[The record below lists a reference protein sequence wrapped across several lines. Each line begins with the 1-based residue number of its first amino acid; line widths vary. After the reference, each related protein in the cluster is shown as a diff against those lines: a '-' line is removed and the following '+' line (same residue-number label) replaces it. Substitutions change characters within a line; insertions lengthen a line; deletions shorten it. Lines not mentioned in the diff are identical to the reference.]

1 MGAGGVGCRGGRE
14 VLLAMDGAAM
24 VEWAR
29 AQADVAMAYVTSR
42 GGAVGIARDAYPY
55 ATAVLASIALFNV
68 SAYLFPLFV
77 SWMYSG
83 ANLKRR
89 YGAEWAVVTGSSS
102 GIGKAIAMA
111 LARQG
116 ISVVLVALDDQL
128 LSATFKELKKAFPA
142 VAFRKVGVNLAAS
155 DGSYMGPIAEATAH
169 IKVQLLFNNAGYIKT
184 SFFHLSD
191 LGAQLANLEC
201 NATSAVRITHHFYQ
215 RMMRD
220 GMRGGIVFTSSAA
233 GFIPSPFA
241 SMYGATKA
249 FISEFSAC
257 LAVEAKASGIDVVA
271 VHPSPVNSNFLRGA
285 ADLDMFKKAYAAAT
299 GPDSLPG
306 PIFGA
311 LACGITPWRD
321 IGTFAIF
328 MRIVMKILDFS
339 FMTWGFALAAPLMPD
354 YKNNMK
360 KAN

>member
-1 MGAGGVGCRGGRE
+1 M
-14 VLLAMDGAAM
+14 
-24 VEWAR
+24 EWVR
-29 AQADVAMAYVTSR
+29 AQGSAAMAYVASR
-42 GGAVGIARDAYPY
+42 GGAVGVARDAYPW
-55 ATAVLASIALFNV
+55 ASGVLACIALFNV
-68 SAYLFPLFV
+68 TCYVVPLV
-77 SWMYSG
+77 LSWLYSG
-83 ANLKRR
+83 ANLKRK

-102 GIGKAIAMA
+102 GIGKSIAKA

-116 ISVVLVALDDQL
+116 INCVLVALDDDL
-128 LSATFKELKKAFPA
+128 LGATFAELSKAFPG
-142 VAFRKVGVNLAAS
+142 VSFRKCGVNLAAS
-155 DGSYMGPIAEATAH
+155 DGSYMAPIAECTRD

-220 GMRGGIVFTSSAA
+220 GMKGGIVFTSSAA

-257 LAVEAKASGIDVVA
+257 LAVEAKASGIDVLA

-299 GPDSLPG
+299 GPDALPG

-311 LACGITPWRD
+311 LALGMTPWRD
-321 IGTFAIF
+321 IGSFAIL

-339 FMTWGFALAAPLMPD
+339 FMTYGFARAAPLMPD

-360 KAN
+360 KSN